1 MSRWSIPFIGLGL
14 ALSVSGCVSSGN
26 PADLIPIGLRTTFG
40 AEDRNAN
47 PPKPMTAEQL
57 LAKLRGEPIPP
68 SPEPA
73 AAPSSKNFSAPA
85 QMTGNDAPAIPSSW
99 TRPSAGNSG
108 SIQLPQ
114 NAPSREPPKEE
125 DAKPALTELTL
136 RFEGVAIEP
145 RSEDA
150 LRVQLAASRAAKLG
164 TVTATIRV
172 GPAGVDKFGS
182 ISLALKRGEAVR
194 VLLPETMAKAAQVAY
209 APSVEPGSARF
220 DLR

>member
-1 MSRWSIPFIGLGL
+1 
-14 ALSVSGCVSSGN
+14 
-26 PADLIPIGLRTTFG
+26 
-40 AEDRNAN
+40 
-47 PPKPMTAEQL
+47 MTAEQL

-68 SPEPA
+68 SPEPTS
-73 AAPSSKNFSAPA
+73 APSPKNSAALA
-85 QMTGNDAPAIPSSW
+85 QMTGNDAPATPSSW
-99 TRPSAGNSG
+99 TRPSVGNSG

-114 NAPSREPPKEE
+114 NAPSREPSKEE
-125 DAKPALTELTL
+125 DAKPVLTELTL

-150 LRVQLAASRAAKLG
+150 LRVQLAAARAAKLG
-164 TVTATIRV
+164 TVAATIRV

-194 VLLPETMAKAAQVAY
+194 VLLPESMAKSAQVAY